1 MGGDWNREK
10 TEAKVGSCGGA
21 GSPWGGFAA
30 GAVVDLPR
38 NVSTSLLCS
47 PARSA
52 SWGALDRSDIDQW
65 AIIAARS
72 RFLSVW
78 QAVITRQTTNTA
90 LYMGR
95 ICVLAAIR

>member
-1 MGGDWNREK
+1 MELGAPGGVLLLELW
-10 TEAKVGSCGGA
+10 
-21 GSPWGGFAA
+21 WI
-30 GAVVDLPR
+30 LPR

-47 PARSA
+47 TARSA
-52 SWGALDRSDIDQW
+52 SWGALDPSDVDQW